1 MSICVHTVCAASDP
15 NPTNPPTVPPQT
27 LDRHLCTFERQFHA
41 PVVAEPGA
49 CWTVEPNANAP
60 GSGLPDPTAAA
71 AAAAVS
77 TTPPYATVAGVAAE
91 VQSIKVCVRAPL
103 ALAVDHDHD
112 ASLGMQSMS

>member
-1 MSICVHTVCAASDP
+1 MSICVHTVGAASDP
-15 NPTNPPTVPPQT
+15 DPTNPPTVPPQT
-27 LDRHLCTFERQFHA
+27 LDRHLCTFERQFYA

-60 GSGLPDPTAAA
+60 EPAATAAA

-91 VQSIKVCVRAPL
+91 VQSIKVCMRAGPPCS
-103 ALAVDHDHD
+103 AVDHDHD